1 MKRPPLTSSIVAA
14 ILASRPGGWKPAQA
28 TSGPSS
34 TRSVT
39 AASGESRVHAPH
51 GPRSGCPYNRWSPSQ
66 IESNPTSSAATAMA
80 RYSGQRTSRSTSGS
94 WTPTR
99 TSRGLYAHDER
110 DRGNDDPRAQQGRDG
125 DRLRQDEP
133 AEGDRDDRVHVG
145 VGRDLRDRGV
155 LQQPRVGRE
164 GQQRPEGD
172 QVGEAEDRARR
183 ELGELH
189 VADLA
194 AGDADERDREPAQ
207 QRLPGGGD
215 ERI

>member
-1 MKRPPLTSSIVAA
+1 
-14 ILASRPGGWKPAQA
+14 
-28 TSGPSS
+28 
-34 TRSVT
+34 
-39 AASGESRVHAPH
+39 
-51 GPRSGCPYNRWSPSQ
+51 
-66 IESNPTSSAATAMA
+66 MA

-99 TSRGLYAHDER
+99 TSGGLYADDEGDRR
-110 DRGNDDPRAQQGRDG
+110 DDDPRAEQGGDG
-125 DRLRQDEP
+125 DRLREDEP

-183 ELGELH
+183 ELGEVH
-189 VADLA
+189 VAELA
-194 AGDADERDREPAQ
+194 AGEAEDRDREPAQ
-207 QRLPGGGD
+207 QRLPGGRD
-215 ERI
+215 ERVARERDARRGERAERPHEGRAQA